1 MTTVSAL
8 FCYPVKGF
16 AAVALD
22 RAEVSVTG
30 VVGDRALMVV
40 SAEDGVFL
48 SQRVLPAMATVRPEF
63 VDGGLRLT
71 RGGSSTEVRVV
82 LDGPRRQVSLF
93 KHWFGE
99 AVDQGEDAA
108 RWCSEA
114 LGRQVRLVGVA
125 PEHDRDGWGEH
136 PGKIGFSDA
145 HALSMIS
152 ESSLDALNER
162 IAGSGGRPVP
172 MDRFRPNVVVSGW
185 AEPHTEDTVRELGI
199 GTADLGFST
208 KAIRCAVPTVDQ
220 RTGER
225 DGPEPTRTLA
235 SYRREPDFGGGV
247 SFGAKLA
254 VLTPGTI
261 AVGDRVRVRRWA
273 AG

>member
-1 MTTVSAL
+1 M
-8 FCYPVKGF
+8 KGF
-16 AAVALD
+16 AAVSLD
-22 RAEVSVTG
+22 RAEVSATG
-30 VVGDRALMVV
+30 IAGDRALMLV
-40 SAEDGVFL
+40 SADDGVFL
-48 SQRVLPAMATVRPEF
+48 SQRVLPAMAAVRPEF
-63 VDGGLRLT
+63 VDGGIRL
-71 RGGSSTEVRVV
+71 SSGAASVEVPTA
-82 LDGPRRQVSLF
+82 LDGPRRRVSLF
-93 KHWFGE
+93 AHWFGE

-108 RWCSEA
+108 RWCSEV
-114 LGRQVRLVGVA
+114 LGRQVRLVGVT

-152 ESSLDALNER
+152 ESSLDALNDR
-162 IAGSGGRPVP
+162 IADGGGKPVP
-172 MDRFRPNVVVSGW
+172 MDRFRPNIVVSGW
-185 AEPHTEDTVRELGI
+185 TEPHTEDTVRELGI

-254 VLTPGTI
+254 VLGPGTI
-261 AVGDRVRVRRWA
+261 SVGDQVRVHRWA
-273 AG
+273 ADPA